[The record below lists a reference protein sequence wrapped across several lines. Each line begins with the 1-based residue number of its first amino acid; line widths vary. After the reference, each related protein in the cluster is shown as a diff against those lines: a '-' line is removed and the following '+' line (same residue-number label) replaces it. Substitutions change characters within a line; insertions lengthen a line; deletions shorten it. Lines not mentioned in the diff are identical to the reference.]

1 MKRSEFLEAVAGGR
15 VQQPVQP
22 FTDSPRMMRPRIRA
36 TTGIEPYTGGW
47 APENVAHLLRRTM
60 FGPRRAEV
68 LLLTSGSL
76 SLAVDTLLA
85 DQPDPEEPKGPGG
98 VSWVNATYDTTYGQS
113 EGTYRNYLKAWW
125 LGLMVW
131 QGISVREKMVLFWH
145 NHFANEATDI
155 QDARAAYRQNALF
168 RRMALGN
175 IKQLVKEVSLDP
187 AMLVYLNGYLNRGG
201 GNNVPDENYA
211 RELLEL
217 FTIGK
222 GAQIAEGNYT
232 NYTETDVKAAARVVT
247 GYRVTGSPRDRTYL
261 TQPLGSLF
269 DPARHDATNK
279 QFSPAFQSTVV
290 AGKTGADGATELDSL
305 LTMIFTQ
312 PETARHLCRKLYRW
326 FVYYDIDEQ
335 VEQNVIE
342 PLAQIM
348 INNGYEVKPVLDVL
362 FKSAHFFD
370 GNNVGCFIKTP
381 MDLVAGTVRQLSP
394 SSLQDLSLWQ
404 NYALANSF
412 RATGANLQMN
422 LFDPP
427 DVAGWKAFYQNPD
440 FYQSWI
446 NTATLPSRGGFTDS
460 LVNGVRAGT
469 TTFRIDVLAFVK
481 TLPNPADPFKLL
493 DDLTAEVSPIILTT
507 NQKDYLMY
515 NVLGLT
521 HTAEYEWTARW
532 NDYLQNPTTQNTNNV
547 LSPLNTLIK
556 FMLRMA
562 EFQLA

>member
-1 MKRSEFLEAVAGGR
+1 MKRREFLEAVAGDRGPQSAQG
-15 VQQPVQP
+15 VG
-22 FTDSPRMMRPRIRA
+22 DSPRGTRPLVR
-36 TTGIEPYTGGW
+36 TTSGIEPYIGGW
-47 APENVAHLLRRTM
+47 STEQASHLLRRTV
-60 FGPRRAEV
+60 FGPRRAEI
-68 LLLTSGSL
+68 LLVTSGPL
-76 SLAVDTLLA
+76 SSAVGTLLA
-85 DQPDPEEPKGPGG
+85 DQPDPEEPKGPAG
-98 VSWVNATYDTTYGQS
+98 VSWVDAVYDTNYGQN

-125 LGLMVW
+125 LGLMVQ
-131 QGISVREKMVLFWH
+131 QGISIREKMVLFWH
-145 NHFANEATDI
+145 NHFANEATEI
-155 QDARAAYRQNALF
+155 RDARSVYRQNALF

-175 IKQLVKEVSLDP
+175 FKQLVKEITLDP

-201 GNNVPDENYA
+201 GNNIPDENYA

-222 GAQIAEGNYT
+222 GPQIAEGNYT
-232 NYTETDVKAAARVVT
+232 HYTETDVKAAARVLT
-247 GYRVTGSPRDRTYL
+247 GYRVTGSPRDRNYL
-261 TQPLGSLF
+261 NQPLGSLF

-279 QFSPAFQSTVV
+279 QFSPAFQNTVIT
-290 AGKTGADGATELDSL
+290 GKTGANGAAELDDL
-305 LTMIFTQ
+305 LTMIFAQ

-326 FVYYDIDEQ
+326 FVYYDIDDQ
-335 VEQNVIE
+335 VEQNVIA

-348 INNGYEVKPVLDVL
+348 IDSGYEVKPVIDVL
-362 FKSAHFFD
+362 LKSAHFFD
-370 GNNVGCFIKTP
+370 ENNIGCFVKTP
-381 MDLVAGTVRQLSP
+381 MDLVAGSVRQFP
-394 SSLQDLSLWQ
+394 SASLPDLSSWQ
-404 NYALANSF
+404 NYALGNSF

-469 TTFRIDVLAFVK
+469 TRFSIDVLAFVK
-481 TLPNPADPFKLL
+481 TLPDPADPFKML
-493 DDLTAEVSPIILTT
+493 DGLASEVSPIALTA

-515 NVLGLT
+515 SVLGLT
-521 HTAEYEWTARW
+521 HTAEYEWTQRW
-532 NDYLQNPTTQNTNNV
+532 NTYLQDPTTQNTNNV
-547 LSPLNTLIK
+547 LTPLNTLIK